1 MILDF
6 EHQRQGKDDREFPS
20 FTFPGMSDRF
30 LGNHTHT
37 DYFKLLRQDG
47 DSLVIGA
54 RNVIYNISI
63 EGLVENREQVRR
75 RQIQTLR
82 KKKKK
87 KCEEG
92 NERLGKANA
101 RARAFER
108 ASPRPPIAS
117 TLWTEIWQHGTHGW
131 TELGPRNSG
140 NWCQKVELICPDKQ
154 RAAFRMDY
162 GLYFAWMN
170 GLHRVRLTN
179 LNQIALTPHRATCL
193 EDRNQGTKW
202 QRSSRFSG
210 PEANCGFDTK
220 IFGFLPD
227 QSRHSF
233 PQDTIH
239 GHYELRAPAVKA
251 TY

>member
-1 MILDF
+1 
-6 EHQRQGKDDREFPS
+6 
-20 FTFPGMSDRF
+20 MSDRF

-87 KCEEG
+87 CEEG

-108 ASPRPPIAS
+108 RRRVLLSRPLCGRRFGS
-117 TLWTEIWQHGTHGW
+117 TARTVG
-131 TELGPRNSG
+131 RNWG
-140 NWCQKVELICPDKQ
+140 RGI
-154 RAAFRMDY
+154 
-162 GLYFAWMN
+162 
-170 GLHRVRLTN
+170 
-179 LNQIALTPHRATCL
+179 
-193 EDRNQGTKW
+193 QGIGAKKW
-202 QRSSRFSG
+202 S
-210 PEANCGFDTK
+210 
-220 IFGFLPD
+220 
-227 QSRHSF
+227 
-233 PQDTIH
+233 
-239 GHYELRAPAVKA
+239 
-251 TY
+251 